1 MRAGALLGKQAER
14 VEVVQ
19 PEDEKAPGRQGCGL
33 SVLKG
38 GSKEGC
44 VHTF

>member
-1 MRAGALLGKQAER
+1 MRAGAPSLERQAER
-14 VEVVQ
+14 VEVVK

-38 GSKEGC
+38 A
-44 VHTF
+44 F